1 MTQAATPGARPASP
15 ARQRSRA
22 SPPEPLPPA
31 AHRRSDLSLIC
42 CLVGQRGGSGGTP
55 SLASHS
61 DDSLGAFR
69 SQARSLHKCA
79 RAQLTSV
86 FHERDRGDF
95 ALAPNPR
102 PRSLLSTRFWSLL
115 PRSAGPRS
123 ALMGV
128 LVVLPRRGGPAGPTL
143 PSGHLP
149 HPALYPG
156 DADQNR
162 CPRPECT
169 ISASRLNS
177 LRAHP
182 HLRGG
187 SVGTPTLGTTQRP
200 CGLTKPPAQPPAE
213 SLSSHFRAVSSFSGH
228 FWQISAGSRKSRNL

>member
-1 MTQAATPGARPASP
+1 MPLLTRAATPGARPASP

-42 CLVGQRGGSGGTP
+42 CLVGQRGGSGARPLLPRTQTTPWARSARRLGACRNARAPDSRP
-55 SLASHS
+55 SLMNAI
-61 DDSLGAFR
+61 A
-69 SQARSLHKCA
+69 A
-79 RAQLTSV
+79 T
-86 FHERDRGDF
+86 F

-162 CPRPECT
+162 CPSLECT
-169 ISASRLNS
+169 ISASRLKS

-213 SLSSHFRAVSSFSGH
+213 SLSSHFHSF
-228 FWQISAGSRKSRNL
+228 Q